1 MAEIFQKLGYDFNDP
16 EGAITPLTTESK
28 KFLDSVPPLVNEW
41 QSQDIADS
49 NVGGYFKNPTATPAT
64 GIKNKCIQIFSLPS
78 GIVGANSGA
87 TTLFA
92 NIAVNA
98 FAICNTGAEAD
109 QFIAHTNR
117 ISGVTPITP
126 DTATLPHYDTAM
138 GIGKTV
144 MYMTNKTDNIE
155 DNSPIMGSFT
165 SILIVDTLETSNTT
179 ITPYYN
185 LVANSLTSSTTG
197 TPPDEITTYTS
208 NLSYSTVQTIDQQIA
223 TINYT
228 LKRRREHDVNYYNN
242 AKTMV
247 ENYQTLK
254 QFSNIGGTENTL
266 IQNYIGTDKLLSR
279 LD

>member
-1 MAEIFQKLGYDFNDP
+1 MAEIFQKLGYNFNDP
-16 EGAITPLTTESK
+16 EGAITPLSTESK
-28 KFLDSVPPLVNEW
+28 KFLDSVPPLLNEW

-49 NVGGYFKNPTATPAT
+49 SVGGYFKNPTATPAT
-64 GIKNKCIQIFSLPS
+64 AIKNKCIQIFSLPA

-98 FAICNTGAEAD
+98 NSISTTGGEAD

-117 ISGVTPITP
+117 ISGVTTITP
-126 DTATLPHYDTAM
+126 ATALLPHYDTAM
-138 GIGKTV
+138 GIGKTI
-144 MYMTNKTDNIE
+144 MYLTNKTDNIGN
-155 DNSPIMGSFT
+155 NSPIMGNFT
-165 SILIVDTLETSNTT
+165 SILIVDTLGTSNTT

-185 LVANSLTSSTTG
+185 QIANSLTSVTSG
-197 TPPDEITTYTS
+197 VHPDEVTTHTS
-208 NLSYSTVQTIDQQIA
+208 NLSYSTVHTIDQQIA

-228 LKRRREHDVNYYNN
+228 LRIRREHDVNYYNN
-242 AKTMV
+242 SKTMV

-254 QFSNIGGTENTL
+254 QFSNMGGSENTL
-266 IQNYIGTDKLLSR
+266 INNYIGTDKLLSR

>member
-1 MAEIFQKLGYDFNDP
+1 MLND
-16 EGAITPLTTESK
+16 
-28 KFLDSVPPLVNEW
+28 W

-49 NVGGYFKNPTATPAT
+49 NVGGYFKNPTAIAVT
-64 GIKNKCIQIFSLPS
+64 GIKNKCTTIFSLPA

-92 NIAVNA
+92 NIALNA
-98 FAICNTGAEAD
+98 NSICSTNGEAD
-109 QFIAHTNR
+109 LFIAHTNR
-117 ISGVTPITP
+117 ISGAAPITA

-138 GIGKTV
+138 GIGKTIL
-144 MYMTNKTDNIE
+144 YMTNKTDNIE

-185 LVANSLTSSTTG
+185 QIANSLTSVTSG
-197 TPPDEITTYTS
+197 TPPDEVTTHTS
-208 NLSYSTVQTIDQQIA
+208 NLTYSIVRTIDQQIA

-254 QFSNIGGTENTL
+254 QFSNIGGSENTL
-266 IQNYIGTDKLLSR
+266 INNYIGTDKLLSR